1 MIFYFNNNTRF
12 DEVYQQLN
20 EESPITFIHESMV
33 ENEEKSFLDA
43 CKNENIVFHYFPDI
57 INNQSLEHIIN
68 TRLISYILGIH
79 ISNKVKVFASKK
91 FDKFIHFLIYFF
103 SVEFTSFKF
112 YYPES
117 VKLSSSYFNDRSLSI
132 SEIKN
137 ICQKLNIKKPIY
149 ELIENWQLNKNQ
161 AIIKPSKKKSRY
173 YILHCDSESEF
184 IQIKDILIKKNSRGI
199 IICSEKVETQSFDH
213 IKVFQN
219 QKKSML
225 FLFEL
230 LGLINDKTSDI
241 VVYFYWDKALFETI
255 EQSENNETVIVKK
268 YDDHINSSI
277 HSFLQK
283 IQIDLSIN
291 IEILNCIN
299 LFSFRLT
306 LGSLNLTNLNSFLVD
321 VFKCYRGNSIDY
333 LKEINFDDISFLMGN
348 LATLLKDSYF
358 ETFLNEKLTFSDYKE
373 NDREINLNNL
383 DLVKLQGIYQKLY
396 LFQQQFLSIM
406 NK

>member
-1 MIFYFNNNTRF
+1 MIYYFNNNTRF
-12 DEVYQQLN
+12 DEVYDQLN
-20 EESPITFIHESMV
+20 EKGPITFIHESMV
-33 ENEEKSFLDA
+33 QNEQKSFLDI
-43 CKNENIVFHYFPDI
+43 CKNENIVFHYFPEI
-57 INNQSLEHIIN
+57 INNQSLEQIIN

-79 ISNKVKVFASKK
+79 IAKKLKVNKSRK

-117 VKLSSSYFNDRSLSI
+117 IKLSSNYFNDRSLSI

-137 ICQKLNIKKPIY
+137 ICQKLNINKPIY

-161 AIIKPSKKKSRY
+161 AIINPSKVKSKY
-173 YILHCDSESEF
+173 YILHCDTESEF
-184 IQIKDILIKKNSRGI
+184 IQIKDLLIKKNARGV
-199 IICSEKVETQSFDH
+199 IICREKVDTQLFDR
-213 IKVFQN
+213 IKVFHN

-230 LGLINDKTSDI
+230 LGLINDKTAD
-241 VVYFYWDKALFETI
+241 VVVCFYWDKALFETI
-255 EQSENNETVIVKK
+255 EQSKNNETIIVKK

-277 HSFLQK
+277 RSFLQK
-283 IQIDLSIN
+283 IEIDLSIN

-306 LGSLNLTNLNSFLVD
+306 LESLNLTNLNSFLVD
-321 VFKCYRGNSIDY
+321 VFKHYRGNSIDY
-333 LKEINFDDISFLMGN
+333 LNKINYDDISFLMGN
-348 LATLLKDSYF
+348 LAILLKGSYF
-358 ETFLNEKLTFSDYKE
+358 ETFLNENLTFSDYKE
-373 NDREINLNNL
+373 NDQEINLNNL
-383 DLVKLQGIYQKLY
+383 DLIKLQGIYQKLY

-406 NK
+406 HK

>member
-1 MIFYFNNNTRF
+1 
-12 DEVYQQLN
+12 
-20 EESPITFIHESMV
+20 
-33 ENEEKSFLDA
+33 
-43 CKNENIVFHYFPDI
+43 
-57 INNQSLEHIIN
+57 
-68 TRLISYILGIH
+68 
-79 ISNKVKVFASKK
+79 
-91 FDKFIHFLIYFF
+91 
-103 SVEFTSFKF
+103 
-112 YYPES
+112 
-117 VKLSSSYFNDRSLSI
+117 
-132 SEIKN
+132 EIKN

-333 LKEINFDDISFLMGN
+333 
-348 LATLLKDSYF
+348 
-358 ETFLNEKLTFSDYKE
+358 
-373 NDREINLNNL
+373 
-383 DLVKLQGIYQKLY
+383 
-396 LFQQQFLSIM
+396 
-406 NK
+406 